1 MCITWRTIKFILKKP
16 IFISL
21 KNMSFI
27 ERFCPKLIKK
37 KLTLPSTVTADFV
50 AWQPFDAINN
60 TGSELSYILVYCGT
74 VCVILESFQ
83 KHFLFGIIQNWNPSK
98 KKAKQNFKLK
108 IQHSV
113 PNIIFLSLCKSIKKG
128 KGYMYGTI
136 SFWNAK
142 SFKLFIH
149 KWFLV

>member
-1 MCITWRTIKFILKKP
+1 MRDFEIL
-16 IFISL
+16 
-21 KNMSFI
+21 
-27 ERFCPKLIKK
+27 PKVDNK
-37 KLTLPSTVTADFV
+37 KLTFPSTVTADLV
-50 AWQPFDAINN
+50 AWQPFDAVNN

-98 KKAKQNFKLK
+98 KKAKQNFLLK

-113 PNIIFLSLCKSIKKG
+113 PNIIILSLSKSKKKG

-149 KWFLV
+149 KWFLF